1 MISSDGPLAP
11 PVTNAALRVL
21 KLDDIARVLCVP
33 CGSASGTGSVHGLKG
48 TVDWGVT
55 GRLAAGSIPA
65 TILTLF
71 ALYILGIKGN
81 DSPPLITTAL
91 GIALVMTAVCV
102 LSHRWLRL
110 LTATRHAEP
119 DPRWT
124 ATLTTFAGLLLGVF
138 VTLSSVGA
146 GAIGMTALVLLYPRT
161 PIARL
166 VGSDIAHAVPLT
178 LIAGVGHWLLGSVDW
193 ILLGSLVIGSLPGIF
208 FGSHLSAR
216 VPDKVLPPYHSAI
229 NRTEPPGWWNAK
241 TAAPSAPAN
250 QSCDRAGPHQVGR
263 RALAQR
269 PNERCERR
277 HGEPMECR
285 SGRPPIAVQRS
296 CHSKRPDALGRR
308 QHHPAEIR
316 AKNKTL
322 IRISGFR
329 PGSPGR
335 WSAAFSAASQSWSIA
350 TTGSSSAV
358 SGMPRSSF
366 SAIPLHANTTPT

>member
-1 MISSDGPLAP
+1 MDLFAAINPLLVVSGFVVGMLVG
-11 PVTNAALRVL
+11 VTGVGGGSLMTPILVLLFGVHATTAVGTDLLYAAIT
-21 KLDDIARVLCVP
+21 KT
-33 CGSASGTGSVHGLKG
+33 GGTLTHGLKG
-48 TVDWGVT
+48 TVDWRVT

-119 DPRWT
+119 DPWWT

-193 ILLGSLVIGSLPGIF
+193 VLLGSLVIGSLPGIF

-216 VPDKVLPPYHSAI
+216 VPDKILRPVLATI
-229 NRTEPPGWWNAK
+229 LVIVGVRML
-241 TAAPSAPAN
+241 
-250 QSCDRAGPHQVGR
+250 RA
-263 RALAQR
+263 
-269 PNERCERR
+269 
-277 HGEPMECR
+277 
-285 SGRPPIAVQRS
+285 
-296 CHSKRPDALGRR
+296 
-308 QHHPAEIR
+308 
-316 AKNKTL
+316 
-322 IRISGFR
+322 
-329 PGSPGR
+329 
-335 WSAAFSAASQSWSIA
+335 
-350 TTGSSSAV
+350 
-358 SGMPRSSF
+358 
-366 SAIPLHANTTPT
+366 